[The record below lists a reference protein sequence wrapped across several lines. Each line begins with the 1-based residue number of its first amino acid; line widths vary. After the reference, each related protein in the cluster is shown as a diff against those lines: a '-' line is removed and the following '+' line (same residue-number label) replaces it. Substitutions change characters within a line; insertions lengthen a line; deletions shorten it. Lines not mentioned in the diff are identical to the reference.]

1 MVGRGYSVKSAQ
13 LEMNMIAEGYYAVK
27 SIHELNRQLKVNMPI
42 TAAAYNILY
51 ERIAPAV
58 ELEILKEK
66 LR

>member
-1 MVGRGYSVKSAQ
+1 
-13 LEMNMIAEGYYAVK
+13 MNMIAEGYYAVK

-42 TAAAYNILY
+42 TTAAYNVLY

>member
-1 MVGRGYSVKSAQ
+1 
-13 LEMNMIAEGYYAVK
+13 
-27 SIHELNRQLKVNMPI
+27 MPI